1 MKICCI
7 CGQLFEGYGN
17 NPAPIETRGECCDD
31 CNINVVVPRRLLDAK
46 KAQIRAAADA
56 LTSTPLQCAESAKLN
71 ALVGTV
77 VEIEYIDGDVDV
89 GILHKDTPAIKYQN
103 PDGDNTAICGYYLDR
118 EITDEGDVHFK
129 KSHVKEIRPPCV
141 TGRQDARLDGLI
153 GKSVLI
159 DFGNGDTEA
168 GFLRRITTTCG
179 SGDDIVRY
187 CLVTPLRNIVFYST
201 DIKGVREG

>member
-103 PDGDNTAICGYYLDR
+103 PDGDNTTICGYYIERTTTGSGEL
-118 EITDEGDVHFK
+118 HFK

-141 TGRQDARLDGLI
+141 TGRQDARLI